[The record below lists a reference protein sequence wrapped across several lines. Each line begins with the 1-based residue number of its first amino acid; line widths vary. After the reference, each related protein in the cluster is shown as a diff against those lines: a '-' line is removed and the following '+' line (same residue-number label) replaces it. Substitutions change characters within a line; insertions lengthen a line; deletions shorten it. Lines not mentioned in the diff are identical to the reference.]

1 MAVSIVCYVLMIR
14 CTRSGVVGSAVQSAL
29 TKRGYYRGP
38 IDGVIGASSR
48 RAIRAFQANQGSP
61 VTGLIDRKLISAL
74 QLGGE

>member
-1 MAVSIVCYVLMIR
+1 
-14 CTRSGVVGSAVQSAL
+14 VQSAL

-48 RAIRAFQANQGSP
+48 RAIRAFQANQGLP
-61 VTGLIDRKLISAL
+61 LTGLIDRKLISAL